1 MNIEP
6 LPPDTP
12 PVLSLWAAAA
22 RYRVATDTLLPT
34 CRILALA
41 GNPWDGQWMNRQ
53 QILSRLAKAHR
64 VLYSTGPW
72 SIWERE
78 TPECRAAP
86 LMGAFEAR
94 DGALVDQPPRLL
106 LSWPNRAAWE
116 RVVTAVA
123 VRRWRKELGRLGSG
137 PLVAYL
143 FHPRYLAY
151 AETLRPDFLIYSP
164 FDLFSLTPDWTPT
177 LAAAEDRLLRL
188 ADITITSSRP
198 TRDALRERTRKPVV
212 CVPNGADPEP
222 FIAGAQAPEPAD
234 MARIP
239 HPRIGYV
246 GSVNRKVDLPMI
258 ATLAEREPAWQFI
271 FVGPVFSHDDVTGPA
286 LARCRELPN
295 VHFLAARPKEAMPAA
310 MAALDIGI
318 MCYRSGTWM
327 DAAYPLKLH
336 EYLASGLP
344 VVSADLPAISE
355 FRNLID
361 MAVGTDEWH
370 HVIRR
375 VLAGGAHG
383 SPEARRIEARRN
395 TWNSRV
401 DRITELLAQLL
412 ERRSGNGMSG
422 TGHGLG

>member
-1 MNIEP
+1 MNVEP
-6 LPPDTP
+6 LRPDP
-12 PVLSLWAAAA
+12 IPGLAPRAAPALRRAA
-22 RYRVATDTLLPT
+22 THAALPS

-72 SIWERE
+72 SIWERD

-86 LMGAFEAR
+86 LLGAFETR
-94 DGALVDQPPRLL
+94 DGALVDRPPRLL

-116 RVVTAVA
+116 SVVTAVA
-123 VRRWRKELGRLGSG
+123 VRRWRKELDRMGSG
-137 PLVAYL
+137 PLVAYV
-143 FHPRYLAY
+143 FHPRYLGY
-151 AETLRPDFLIYSP
+151 VEKLQPDFLVYSP
-164 FDLFSLTPDWTPT
+164 FDLFSLTPDWTP
-177 LAAAEDRLLRL
+177 AQSAAEDRLLKL

-198 TRDALRERTRKPVV
+198 TRDALRERTWKPVV

-222 FIAGAQAPEPAD
+222 FIAGAHAPEPAD

-258 ATLAEREPAWQFI
+258 ATLAEQEPAWQFVFI
-271 FVGPVFSHDDVTGPA
+271 GPVFSHDEVTGPA
-286 LARCRELPN
+286 LARCRELTN

-310 MAALDIGI
+310 MAALDVGL

-344 VVSADLPAISE
+344 VVSSNLPAISE

-370 HVIRR
+370 HALRR

-383 SPEARRIEARRN
+383 SPEARRVEARRN

-401 DRITELLAQLL
+401 DRISELLAQLL
-412 ERRSGNGMSG
+412 EKGSRGRFSETS
-422 TGHGLG
+422 HGLR